1 LPQQS
6 IFLNIKSVA
15 FGIVNY
21 LSLLDSSNKAMLQ
34 PTAQIKDEKK
44 LAALI
49 AEGNKEAFEEL
60 FNAHYKGLYI
70 LATKY
75 LKDESLAQDA
85 IQEVFCKLWTS
96 RASINTELSI
106 RSYLFTIAKNHI
118 LNVLRNNS
126 SAAKRIIEYTQVNA
140 RHQEDSDDG
149 VALSELSVNVY
160 KIIDSL
166 PKKRRIIAKLK
177 LYKGLDNQKIAAKL
191 HLSVNTVKFHYSL
204 ALKQIRKII

>member
-1 LPQQS
+1 
-6 IFLNIKSVA
+6 
-15 FGIVNY
+15 
-21 LSLLDSSNKAMLQ
+21 MLQ

-49 AEGNKEAFEEL
+49 AEGDKEAFEEL
-60 FNAHYKGLYI
+60 FHTHYKGLYI

-118 LNVLRNNS
+118 LNVLRNNG
-126 SAAKRIIEYTQVNA
+126 SAARRIIEYTQVNNS
-140 RHQEDSDDG
+140 RQENSDDG
-149 VALSELSVNVY
+149 LALSELSASVY

-177 LYKGLDNQKIAAKL
+177 LYKGLDNRKIAAKL

-204 ALKQIRKII
+204 ALKQIRNLFKK